1 MRRGGQRRV
10 EGSVAE
16 VGEEE
21 GGRRKEERGRRDEE
35 KRRLEEGAL
44 AESGVEE
51 RSRVWIGWMRKGEEE
66 EGG

>member
-1 MRRGGQRRV
+1 
-10 EGSVAE
+10 VAE